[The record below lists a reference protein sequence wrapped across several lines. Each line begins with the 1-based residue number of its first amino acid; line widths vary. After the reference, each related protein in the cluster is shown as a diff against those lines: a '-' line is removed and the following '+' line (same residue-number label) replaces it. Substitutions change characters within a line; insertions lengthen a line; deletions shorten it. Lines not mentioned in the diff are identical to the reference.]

1 MSYKDKQEQDQLIKQ
16 EEKNKEREMLEEK
29 HSGIVNLMVEGKE
42 MSVMT

>member
-1 MSYKDKQEQDQLIKQ
+1 MSYKDKQEQDQSIKQ
-16 EEKNKEREMLEEK
+16 EEKNKEQEMLGEK